1 MIRFEQEEFEA
12 LIRYM
17 EDKYG
22 IDLRKKQILAECRL
36 NSEIEKSRCGS
47 LREFLNKMKADRT
60 GRTEAIL
67 VNRLTT
73 NYTYFMREQKHF
85 EYLEQKILPELSRDR
100 NRGPFRI
107 WCAGCSSGQEC
118 YTLSMLLHD
127 YKDSGKWLP
136 EFEILGT
143 DISETVLRQ
152 AVEGRYQEREL
163 EHIPEEW
170 RRRYCQMDAE
180 EGSFMI
186 RPAVRAEV
194 SFRKMNL
201 LKPFVGRNTYDL
213 VSCRNV
219 MIYFREDAR
228 RALLDILY
236 DSLKPGGYLFV
247 GHTELLP
254 KKHERFHYICP
265 AIYRK

>member
-1 MIRFEQEEFEA
+1 MIRFEQEEFEE

-47 LREFLNKMKADRT
+47 LQEFLDKMRLDKT

-85 EYLEQKILPELSRDR
+85 EYLEQTILPEISLK
-100 NRGPFRI
+100 RGAEPFRI

-127 YKDSGKWLP
+127 YRDSGRWLP

-152 AVEGRYQEREL
+152 AEEGRYPKREL

-170 RRRYCQMDAE
+170 IRRYCQMDEAA
-180 EGSFMI
+180 GSFTI
-186 RPAVRAEV
+186 RPAVRAEI

-201 LKPFVGRNTYDL
+201 LKPYVGRNTYDL

-219 MIYFREDAR
+219 MIYFREDSR
-228 RALLDILY
+228 KVLLDKLY

-254 KKHERFHYICP
+254 KKHERFQYICP